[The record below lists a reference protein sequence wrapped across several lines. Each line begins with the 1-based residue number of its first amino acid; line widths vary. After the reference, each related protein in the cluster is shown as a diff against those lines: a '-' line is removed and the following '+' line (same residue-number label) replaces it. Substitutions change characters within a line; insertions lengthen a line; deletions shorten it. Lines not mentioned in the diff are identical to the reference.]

1 MKYTWLAGLL
11 VLVVLISGCTS
22 EPISTP
28 QPTQPAPTRT
38 VEVTMGVTPTA
49 GVTTIA
55 TPTVTATMTVGVTST
70 ARATPTATATPTAQT
85 VSVEIKDFKFNP
97 ATLNITRGTTV
108 TWTQRD
114 SAPHTVTATSGESF
128 DSGSLNQGQTYSYTF
143 DRTGTF
149 VYGCTIHPTMSG
161 TIRVTERLT

>member
-22 EPISTP
+22 EPGTTP
-28 QPTQPAPTRT
+28 APTQPAPTQT
-38 VEVTMGVTPTA
+38 VEA
-49 GVTTIA
+49 
-55 TPTVTATMTVGVTST
+55 TVGVTTT
-70 ARATPTATATPTAQT
+70 AGMTPTVDATPTATATTMATATPTAQA
-85 VSVEIKDFKFNP
+85 VSVEIRDSKYNP

-114 SAPHTVTATSGESF
+114 SVPHTVTATSGESF
-128 DSGSLNQGQTYSYTF
+128 DSGNLNQGQTYSYTF
-143 DRTGTF
+143 DRSGTF

-161 TIRVTERLT
+161 TIRVT